1 MDGVEGIAEDEGE
14 AEYFTLQGV
23 RVDEPEEGI
32 YIVRKGGKSSK
43 DNAGPQVGF
52 NLKFHR
58 RNFLSSSNQL
68 QK

>member
-43 DNAGPQVGF
+43 E
-52 NLKFHR
+52 LIRK
-58 RNFLSSSNQL
+58 
-68 QK
+68 